1 MLRPSFN
8 FAGAFVLLAVGFLG
22 YFNVVIRVDPNA
34 ALSRFNTLIDSGA
47 PARAV
52 GHGERA
58 LAMQLKQGA
67 NKEDVAAL
75 KTRIAAAQ
83 IIKARYARA
92 SVLLE
97 DALATNWAQGLDMR
111 DRIRLENEL
120 GRAYILSNSIPE
132 AVSIYASF
140 LDHAGDAAAHIH
152 IADNNSLAVFYAEF
166 VTAVGDEFTEALD
179 HTSIRNR
186 DKRGRRAKLVTANHM
201 ASLGGFYSMREES
214 TYAASSLL
222 SIAYETRRML
232 LGGDHKDTVQL
243 ALILGP
249 LYTRMG
255 KLDDA
260 EELYLEAFHAQEQV
274 KGANNPDLS
283 LYIRLLAGVY
293 EQQGRLTEAQAMLVH
308 MRNLFRDA
316 FGEQRYEINQ
326 DSDRRADINRPV
338 SQYFMLE
345 PSYAPDDLVPASS
358 YSIPTGKAPELDEM
372 KLRLAAD
379 PDADPREANLPVRL
393 AQLISSCR
401 SESGEQISLRSGYR
415 SYSTQHAVHQRNGNR
430 GTVTPAGMSEH
441 QTGLAADIN
450 ISGRFMRQSDRTFQ
464 CFEENA
470 FRFGFLL
477 SYPPNNGY
485 LPGEDSYEPWHWRYV
500 GVQTA
505 HLYREAG
512 PYHKPQEF
520 LAALPC
526 YRERAANGIFPAAG
540 MEDICLSR
548 QADTTIAATSGD
560 APAMND
566 MATQDTA
573 RILNNGIL
581 TAQSRQ

>member
-1 MLRPSFN
+1 MLRPSVN
-8 FAGAFVLLAVGFLG
+8 FAGAFVLLAVGFLV
-22 YFNVVIRVDPNA
+22 YFNVAIRVDPNA
-34 ALSRFNTLIDSGA
+34 ALGRFNTLMENGA

-58 LAMQLKQGA
+58 LAMQLKRGA
-67 NKEDVAAL
+67 SKEDVAAL
-75 KTRIAAAQ
+75 KTHIAAAQ
-83 IIKARYARA
+83 ISNARYTRA

-97 DALATNWAQGLDMR
+97 EALASDWARSLDQR
-111 DRIRLENEL
+111 ERIRLRNEL
-120 GRAYILSNSIPE
+120 GRAYIHSNSIPE
-132 AVSIYASF
+132 AVSIYAAF
-140 LDHAGDAAAHIH
+140 LDHSGDAAAQIES
-152 IADNNSLAVFYAEF
+152 ADKNSLAVYYAEF
-166 VTAVGDEFTEALD
+166 VTVVGDEFTEALD
-179 HTSIRNR
+179 QASMGNR
-186 DKRGRRAKLVTANHM
+186 DKRSRRAKLATATHM

-214 TYAASSLL
+214 AYAAANLL
-222 SIAYETRRML
+222 SVAYETRRTL

-260 EELYLEAFHAQEQV
+260 VELYLEAFHAQEQV

-283 LYIRLLAGVY
+283 LYIKLLAGVY
-293 EQQGRLTEAQAMLVH
+293 EQQGRLTEAQALLVH

-316 FGEQRYEINQ
+316 FGEQRYKINQ
-326 DSDRRADINRPV
+326 DRDRRAEINRPV
-338 SQYFMLE
+338 SQHFMLD
-345 PSYAPDDLVPASS
+345 PGYAPGDLVSASS
-358 YSIPTGKAPELDEM
+358 YSIPTSKAPELDEM

-379 PDADPREANLPVRL
+379 YDADPREANLPVRL

-415 SYSTQHAVHQRNGNR
+415 SYGTQHAVHQRNGNR

-470 FRFGFLL
+470 FRFGFIL
-477 SYPPNNGY
+477 SYPPNNSY
-485 LPGEDSYEPWHWRYV
+485 LPGKDSYEPWHWRYV

-526 YRERAANGIFPAAG
+526 YRERAANGIFSAAG
-540 MEDICLSR
+540 IEDICLS
-548 QADTTIAATSGD
+548 QQKDIAIAAASD
-560 APAMND
+560 ADPGMPDIDAL
-566 MATQDTA
+566 DTA
-573 RILNNGIL
+573 RILNNGIV